1 MGQLLLYAGRSATV
15 FTEVGLLL
23 LHTGCFTQVGQ
34 LLIYTGRSAG
44 DLHG

>member
-23 LHTGCFTQVGQ
+23 LHTG
-34 LLIYTGRSAG
+34 RSAG